1 MIGFYTFGKSHFVLF
16 RNPFIKSLIQLG
28 DFFLGGDYIS
38 SLKQWNHYDTLSQ
51 DELAKIQVEQLQTML
66 LHTAKTVP
74 FYKEYFALHSEL
86 NPEKLSDYPLLTKEL
101 LRSQQEALVSSK
113 YNVSALHK
121 NYSSGSSGV
130 QSFSYVEK
138 KYRYYLQGLQGHW
151 FLWSGYRFGDPVMQF
166 GISPNRVFP
175 KNIKDLLYNVSYQ
188 NSFSLSEADLEKAY
202 QNLVRKKIKY
212 IIGYP
217 SAIHTLAKWMILHQK
232 THALNAIV
240 SLGDKLFEH
249 FKTDFSFVFHQPK
262 VVDTYGCAEGL
273 MMGCSLDHPYY
284 YEMTPHVLI
293 EIIDADGNPV
303 QDGELGSVVVTSLT
317 NFAMPMI
324 RYKLGDLAIR
334 LPKGKYP
341 KERKFQYPLLE
352 KIVGRET
359 DVVVTKNQKTLV
371 VHSFTGIVEY
381 FPEIK
386 QYQIRQQNEEEID
399 FLYITDEHF
408 NFSEVTLDK
417 IKNAIDQLT
426 DSQLTVHFI
435 KTQEIAPSPSGKPQI
450 IVSELKP
457 YG

>member
-1 MIGFYTFGKSHFVLF
+1 MFKNSV
-16 RNPFIKSLIQLG
+16 IKNVIRLG
-28 DFFLGGDYIS
+28 DFFLGGNYIA
-38 SLKQWNHYDTLSQ
+38 SLKQWNHYDNLSEL
-51 DELAKIQVEQLQTML
+51 ELAQIQSNNLQKML
-66 LHTAKTVP
+66 RHAVKTVP
-74 FYKEYFALHSEL
+74 FYQSYFAQNPEL
-86 NPEKLSDYPLLTKEL
+86 NPEHLSDFPQLTKEL
-101 LRSQQEALVSSK
+101 LRAQKDQLVSSDFDVQK
-113 YNVSALHK
+113 LHI
-121 NYSSGSSGV
+121 NFSSGSSGV

-175 KNIKDLLYNVSYQ
+175 KNIKDLLYNVSYL
-188 NSFSLSEADLEKAY
+188 NSFSLSEEDLEEAY
-202 QNLVRKKIKY
+202 YTLVWKKIKY

-217 SAIHTLAKWMILHQK
+217 SAIHTLAKWMIRHEK
-232 THALNAIV
+232 THDLDAIV

-249 FKTDFSFVFHQPK
+249 FKTDFNAVFHQPK
-262 VVDTYGCAEGL
+262 LVDTYGCAEGL

-284 YEMTPHVLI
+284 YEMTPHVYI
-293 EIIDADGNPV
+293 EIVDADGNPV
-303 QDGELGSVVVTSLT
+303 QDGELGSVLVTSLT

-334 LPKGKYP
+334 LPREKYP

-359 DVVVTKNQKTLV
+359 DVVITKNQKTLV

-386 QYQIRQQNEEEID
+386 QYQIRQRNREEID

-408 NFSEVTLDK
+408 SFSDITLKK
-417 IKNAIDQLT
+417 IKNAIDELTEGQLT
-426 DSQLTVHFI
+426 IHFI
-435 KTQEIAPSPSGKPQI
+435 KTTEIAPSPSGKPQI
-450 IVSELKP
+450 IISELKP